1 MPLRCTW
8 DQVAAFRLRRQHL
21 AAPGEDPVAVADRL
35 VGVHAQIASS
45 AELSL
50 GARVPGL
57 TPNDVRAG
65 VAERRT
71 LVKAWGLRK
80 TLHLFAP
87 AELPLVLAALRT
99 SSLYRD
105 AHLKPA
111 WLRYHKVTLEEM
123 QAIDAHVGEALD
135 GRALTRDEL
144 ASQLERITGSGAVG
158 EAVRS
163 GWGAVLKPAAFRGEL
178 CFGPDR
184 GRNVTF
190 VRPDQWLSPWVE
202 PEPGAAA
209 EELVRRGLRAHG
221 PMALDDLRRWWGVQ
235 PADARRVLERLGG
248 EVVEVDVEGWEG
260 LALAADADELA
271 RREPPGGVHL
281 LPMFDAYTIA
291 ATRHVE
297 PLLAP
302 GGARDAIYRPQGWV
316 SAVVVVDGRFGGT
329 WTRKDDR
336 IEVQPFGRLPRK
348 AVEAEIER
356 IQAFR

>member
-8 DQVAAFRLRRQHL
+8 DQVAAFRLRRQNL
-21 AAPGEDPVAVADRL
+21 AEPGEDPVAVADRL

-184 GRNVTF
+184 GRKVTF
-190 VRPDQWLSPWVE
+190 VRPDQWLSQWVE

-235 PADARRVLERLGG
+235 PADARRVLKRLGG

-316 SAVVVVDGRFGGT
+316 SAVVLVDGRFGGT

-348 AVEAEIER
+348 AVESEIER

>member
-21 AAPGEDPVAVADRL
+21 AEPGDDPVAVADRL

-45 AELSL
+45 AEMSL
-50 GARVPGL
+50 AARVPGL
-57 TPNDVRAG
+57 TAADVRGA
-65 VAERRT
+65 VAVRRS

-87 AELPLVLAALRT
+87 AQLPVVLAALRT

-105 AHLKPA
+105 AHLRPA
-111 WLRYHKVTLEEM
+111 WLRYHKVTLDEM
-123 QAIDAHVGEALD
+123 QAIDAHVGEALS

-144 ASQLERITGSGAVG
+144 ASELERISGSDSVG

-190 VRPDQWLSPWVE
+190 VRPDQWLPAWARRE
-202 PEPGAAA
+202 PAAAA
-209 EELVRRGLRAHG
+209 EELLRRG
-221 PMALDDLRRWWGVQ
+221 WGVQ
-235 PADARRVLERLGG
+235 PADARRVLKRLGD
-248 EVVEVDVEGWEG
+248 EVVEVDVEGWKG
-260 LALAADADELA
+260 LILAADAEAVTGAGRPD
-271 RREPPGGVHL
+271 GVHL

-302 GGARDAIYRPQGWV
+302 GGAREAIYRPQGWV
-316 SAVVVVDGRFGGT
+316 SAVVVVNGRFVGT
-329 WTRKDDR
+329 WTSTNGR
-336 IEVQPFGRLPRK
+336 IEVQPFGRLPRR
-348 AVEAEIER
+348 AVDAEMER
-356 IQAFR
+356 IRAFR